1 MQEGKQCRIFYHE
14 QDRILATEKDPG
26 QVLEVAGVKLCVFNV
41 EMAVE
46 KINWLLFS
54 ACSAGKTEKGSFVFL
69 FFLFSVLVL
78 RFCFSLKRPVKP
90 CQAAT

>member
-1 MQEGKQCRIFYHE
+1 MHEGKQCRIFYQE

-54 ACSAGKTEKGSFVFL
+54 VFSAGKRFYSFFS

-90 CQAAT
+90 CHVVF